1 MATAKACI
9 RAVRSPQN
17 VLILKGI
24 VAADALKILDE
35 LLQGIRKVNERNST
49 LQLWDIFSLI
59 CASGAAGKMAILLGP
74 AQQTLEECR
83 EFLQLV
89 EDKRT
94 SLSGF
99 GSDFESMADYLQ
111 IRRDVKERL
120 VRAPPQGG
128 QCEAVVWDYYYADES
143 PKEIKTAERKLTLED
158 YFWKACCVREY
169 PPLGIQDPNNPKFP
183 WHSLIKAAKTDN
195 KLQGSAIYVS
205 IRTRTENPL
214 ELASELVDLKL
225 EGIMHYPFFVDGPQ
239 RIGSKSHD
247 QMMEAAVMDLDRRLG
262 DGQIHIEGPVLTAT
276 PAKSEGL

>member
-1 MATAKACI
+1 MHS
-9 RAVRSPQN
+9 RRQ
-17 VLILKGI
+17 
-24 VAADALKILDE
+24 VA
-35 LLQGIRKVNERNST
+35 
-49 LQLWDIFSLI
+49 
-59 CASGAAGKMAILLGP
+59 P
-74 AQQTLEECR
+74 
-83 EFLQLV
+83 
-89 EDKRT
+89 
-94 SLSGF
+94 
-99 GSDFESMADYLQ
+99 
-111 IRRDVKERL
+111 ERL
-120 VRAPPQGG
+120 DSEGNRGCRCSQNTGRASTRDTQ
-128 QCEAVVWDYYYADES
+128 DES